1 MSSAPSPSTSPSDTA
16 VVVEVLSLT
25 KVGLLENVPAPLLMN
40 SSSCPLLPTTRSSA
54 PSPFTSPSARAFA
67 DPAGLKIRFA
77 RIRSS
82 VPSPFTSP
90 SASAF
95 VTLLPPT
102 ASHVGSSSVLIKLP
116 RPSFNKR
123 VFAPLFAITRSASP
137 SPSTSPNPAACAKAL
152 LAGKPTLAANDTED
166 SIPLYGGRTPYG
178 GLAVRAAR
186 LPGTAC

>member
-1 MSSAPSPSTSPSDTA
+1 
-16 VVVEVLSLT
+16 
-25 KVGLLENVPAPLLMN
+25 MN

-54 PSPFTSPSARAFA
+54 PSPFTSPSARAFVSTLLPLKRLLA
-67 DPAGLKIRFA
+67 NMPDPL
-77 RIRSS
+77 IRSS

-95 VTLLPPT
+95 VTPLP
-102 ASHVGSSSVLIKLP
+102 ASHVGLLLKLP

-137 SPSTSPNPAACAKAL
+137 SPSTSPNPAACAAAL
-152 LAGKPTLAANDTED
+152 LAGKPALAANNTED
-166 SIPLYGGRTPYG
+166 SMTLYGGRTPYG
-178 GLAVRAAR
+178 GLAVRSAR